1 MIEPGNV
8 NSNGETLTEFAFPA
22 LDVNSFQE
30 SAEPSP
36 FSGGPIR
43 HSKKRNHTNTP
54 YTRFTNSANSS
65 SQPTHWLSNI
75 ISKFL
80 PGWLKDFIWPQTT
93 QRVATEDTSVASS
106 SNLIETENIVQSS
119 IDELHGT
126 IVEREENHLQSSQLN
141 AVSRSSL
148 KVKYSRLGSS
158 RGTAV
163 FGGRIKSSSAQRRG
177 TITRARPNHIS
188 AREEDLLYPGEMKD
202 SLPIKNELSEIPS
215 DWYKPFKDLTV
226 NDSFSSF
233 TSDTSSSSKKETH
246 AIKKPSSKGPPLKKF
261 KTNLVP
267 DAHWFDYYPSEKSN
281 SEKKSTLVSKS
292 LTSKKQPING
302 TVPIQT
308 QNPSVSTVSTKS
320 TSDSGRKFALEM
332 SGTQAKNSFSSTPNS
347 ENKTPD
353 DQIKKSS
360 TSAVIEPTLNSG
372 NQLASVDQTKKI
384 STSITSTSSTSDF
397 GNGFLLGI
405 SVDQTKK
412 SLTSTSAAS
421 NKSDP
426 DFGSNIEFETLNDQT
441 KKPLISDN
449 LEEPTSN
456 SGSKITFGV
465 IDGQTKEASVTPTNP
480 AVGFGSKFTFGIS
493 GDQTKQPSAKS
504 ASDLGNKFTF
514 GIVNDQ
520 PKEPLVASTTS
531 GMASDQTKEPLVAS
545 TKSAPDFGGK
555 FTFGISSDQTK
566 ELSATSIKPAS
577 DLGKK
582 FTFGMTGDQSKEPS
596 TASTKSALTS
606 DQTKELSAVSTEPA
620 SDLGDSL
627 TFGTTSDQ
635 TKQLSVASTKPAS
648 DFGGNITFEKYN
660 EQTKKPSISATSNDA
675 TSNKLTFG
683 MLASTK
689 PASNFG
695 KNFTFGTPDGQKE
708 KPLDSS
714 TSTKTSPN
722 FGALFTPDK
731 KSLNF
736 STPTKSVF
744 NLEPSASI
752 KPIFGTSSSQALN
765 ATTTSISTK
774 SHFDFG
780 NSPAKSNISSDVP
793 HSSSAPKIVSN
804 NEGQMANEKEESF
817 KTSSSETPIKSK
829 SDETS
834 TGPKEIEPKRDET
847 SLESNKDETFLQ
859 SKKDNG
865 KSESKNDETL
875 LESKKDGT
883 APESKKDDTVLE
895 PKKDDAVLESKK
907 DDTVPE
913 SKKDGALDPSNLPSI
928 LTSNSKE
935 TIGDIKDKSSP
946 FAPNSSHTQ
955 TLVPSPS
962 SGSPMDI
969 DTSNVNHQ
977 ASIPQSLSFT
987 STSFD
992 YSNFGQDL
1000 GKSFSFNSGG
1010 QIFNFNSGDMSSTDA
1025 QSSYGSKHRQF
1036 IPRKQRNKRSYEP
1049 SGNEGRNILLN
1060 PKTDSSDGH
1069 SSNRM
1074 MMSEPGAFTFQMD
1087 SQKSDLPTIP
1097 TQPISSTGSIFKFDI
1112 PESQK
1117 NSGNP
1122 FQTTPIS
1129 QPSLQGS
1136 NLTTFKFQDP
1146 QSNFMP
1152 QVPSSTSIFTPFN
1165 GNGGTS
1171 GFNAPQS
1178 LIFDAN
1184 ANSAGSG
1191 SSTPTNINMNS
1202 GVGQLFSQQNQQNQP
1217 NRVLARMRKPKR
1229 K

>member
-1 MIEPGNV
+1 
-8 NSNGETLTEFAFPA
+8 
-22 LDVNSFQE
+22 
-30 SAEPSP
+30 
-36 FSGGPIR
+36 
-43 HSKKRNHTNTP
+43 
-54 YTRFTNSANSS
+54 FTNSANSS
-65 SQPTHWLSNI
+65 SQPTHWLTNI

-106 SNLIETENIVQSS
+106 SNLTETENIVQSS

-126 IVEREENHLQSSQLN
+126 IVEREENHIQSSQLN

-233 TSDTSSSSKKETH
+233 TSDASSSSKKEAH

-267 DAHWFDYYPSEKSN
+267 DAHWFDYYPSEKN
-281 SEKKSTLVSKS
+281 DSEKKPTLVSKS
-292 LTSKKQPING
+292 TTSKKQPING
-302 TVPIQT
+302 TVSIQT

-320 TSDSGRKFALEM
+320 ALEM
-332 SGTQAKNSFSSTPNS
+332 SDTQAKTPLSSASNT
-347 ENKTPD
+347 ENKITLKKPD

-372 NQLASVDQTKKI
+372 NELASVDQTKKI
-384 STSITSTSSTSDF
+384 STSNTSTSSASDF

-405 SVDQTKK
+405 SADQTKK
-412 SLTSTSAAS
+412 SLTPTSTDLGSKSSFGASSDQMKKPLNSAAS
-421 NKSDP
+421 TKSIT
-426 DFGSNIEFETLNDQT
+426 DFGSNIEFETPNDQT
-441 KKPLISDN
+441 KKPLISDT
-449 LEEPTSN
+449 LEDPTSN
-456 SGSKITFGV
+456 IGSKIAFGI
-465 IDGQTKEASVTPTNP
+465 IDGQTKEASVTSTKP
-480 AVGFGSKFTFGIS
+480 AVGFVSKFTFGVS
-493 GDQTKQPSAKS
+493 GDQTKQPSVTSTKP
-504 ASDLGNKFTF
+504 ASDLVTKF
-514 GIVNDQ
+514 
-520 PKEPLVASTTS
+520 TS
-531 GMASDQTKEPLVAS
+531 GMASDQTEEPLAAS
-545 TKSAPDFGGK
+545 TKLAPDFGGK
-555 FTFGISSDQTK
+555 FAFGISSDQKK
-566 ELSATSIKPAS
+566 EPSATSIKPAS
-577 DLGKK
+577 DLGNK
-582 FTFGMTGDQSKEPS
+582 FMIGDQINEPS

-606 DQTKELSAVSTEPA
+606 DQTKELSAASTEPA
-620 SDLGDSL
+620 SDLGD
-627 TFGTTSDQ
+627 Q
-635 TKQLSVASTKPAS
+635 TKQLSVTSTKPMS
-648 DFGGNITFEKYN
+648 DFGGNFTFEKYN

-675 TSNKLTFG
+675 TPSKLKFG
-683 MLASTK
+683 MLAPTK

-695 KNFTFGTPDGQKE
+695 KSFTFGTPDGQKE

-722 FGALFTPDK
+722 FGSLFTPD

-736 STPTKSVF
+736 STSTKSVF
-744 NLEPSASI
+744 NLETSDSI
-752 KPIFGTSSSQALN
+752 KTFFGTSSSQALS
-765 ATTTSISTK
+765 ATTTSISTR

-780 NSPAKSNISSDVP
+780 NSPAKSNISFDVP
-793 HSSSAPKIVSN
+793 HSLSAPN
-804 NEGQMANEKEESF
+804 NEGQMANEKEEPF
-817 KTSSSETPIKSK
+817 KTSSSETPLKSK
-829 SDETS
+829 GDETL
-834 TGPKEIEPKRDET
+834 TGPKEIEPKKEEV
-847 SLESNKDETFLQ
+847 SLESKKDETFLE

-865 KSESKNDETL
+865 KFESKNDETSI
-875 LESKKDGT
+875 ESKKDGT
-883 APESKKDDTVLE
+883 APESKKDETALE
-895 PKKDDAVLESKK
+895 SKKGEIVLESKK
-907 DDTVPE
+907 DDTGLEP
-913 SKKDGALDPSNLPSI
+913 KKDGALDPSNLSSI
-928 LTSNSKE
+928 LASNSKE

-955 TLVPSPS
+955 TLAPSPL

-977 ASIPQSLSFT
+977 ASITQSLSFT

-992 YSNFGQDL
+992 YSNFGPNL
-1000 GKSFSFNSGG
+1000 GKSLSFNSG
-1010 QIFNFNSGDMSSTDA
+1010 QTFNFNSGDMSSTDA
-1025 QSSYGSKHRQF
+1025 QSSYGSKYRPF
-1036 IPRKQRNKRSYEP
+1036 NPRKQRNKRTYES

-1060 PKTDSSDGH
+1060 PKTESSDGR

-1074 MMSEPGAFTFQMD
+1074 MMSEPGAFTFQMN
-1087 SQKSDLPTIP
+1087 SQKPDLPTIP

-1122 FQTTPIS
+1122 FQTMPIS
-1129 QPSLQGS
+1129 QPSLQGP

-1146 QSNFMP
+1146 QSNFIP
-1152 QVPSSTSIFTPFN
+1152 QVPSSTSIFTPFS

-1178 LIFDAN
+1178 VIFDNN

-1202 GVGQLFSQQNQQNQP
+1202 GVGQLFTQQNQQNQQ